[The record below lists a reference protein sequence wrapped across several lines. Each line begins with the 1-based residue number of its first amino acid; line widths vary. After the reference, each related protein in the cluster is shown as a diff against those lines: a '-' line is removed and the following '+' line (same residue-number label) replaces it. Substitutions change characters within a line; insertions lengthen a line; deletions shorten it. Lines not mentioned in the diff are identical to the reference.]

1 MAILAQGLGAQGGMA
16 KVDPITFYR
25 GSTFKKVVKSAT
37 VAAKCQ
43 LVGSEDLARW
53 PLQLVKTCHDF
64 QVSANRNKKFLRICR
79 NPGAAAQIGLLMQ
92 FFAQKNIFETFE
104 NDSLMKQL

>member
-1 MAILAQGLGAQGGMA
+1 MIFGAVLSDEQMTILAQGLLAQGGMA
-16 KVDPITFYR
+16 KVDPITLYR

-37 VAAKCQ
+37 VAARCE

-53 PLQLVKTCHDF
+53 PLQLKTCNDF

-79 NPGAAAQIGLLMQ
+79 NPGAASQIGLLMQ
-92 FFAQKNIFETFE
+92 LFAQKNISEI
-104 NDSLMKQL
+104 